1 MVYAPRRGHERG
13 ADGERMHDDSGIDLR
28 RIELRRFLDRRMRV
42 VQPAV
47 DEVRAVLHFRAR
59 GGGRTDDLGH
69 FNSRIIYDAAAGTY
83 TAEATIFVLVVP
95 LLATH

>member
-1 MVYAPRRGHERG
+1 M
-13 ADGERMHDDSGIDLR
+13 
-28 RIELRRFLDRRMRV
+28 RIIQSTGDK
-42 VQPAV
+42 
-47 DEVRAVLHFRAR
+47 VRSVLHFRAR